1 MKAVSLYIHIP
12 FCNSKCSYCDFLSF
26 SDINNQEKEY
36 INALIN
42 ELSLYK
48 GLMKDRTLATLF
60 VGGGTPS
67 SISPELIEKVL
78 KYVFMNFNIQDNAEI
93 TIEVNPESITA
104 EKARKYLAA
113 GINRIS
119 MGVQSFDEK
128 ELKLL
133 GRIHRAEDAINAFY
147 ILREAGFSNINIDLM
162 FGLPNQN
169 INTYYKTLENAME
182 LEPEH
187 ISAYGL
193 IIEPNTPFYEKYGND
208 ADEVFDEDIEREMYN
223 LTKSVLRT
231 KEFYQYEISNYSKIG
246 YECRHNKVYWTLGEY
261 FGVGLGAASFNSIS
275 DKLLRYENVNSFKKY
290 LEIFSELRLN
300 ENNNINQTRIEK
312 IEILSSNWENKIE
325 ATVNSRMEEYMFLG
339 MRLINGIDKNEF
351 EKTFHIK
358 IEKVYQEALIKLKN
372 KNLIIEEDNRIFLT
386 EKGIDVS
393 NYVLSEFIG
402 IEQL

>member
-36 INALIN
+36 INAVIN

-48 GLMKDRTLATLF
+48 VLMKDRILVTIF
-60 VGGGTPS
+60 IGGGTPS
-67 SISPELIEKVL
+67 SISSKLIEKVL

-93 TIEVNPESITA
+93 TIEANPESITA

-169 INTYYKTLENAME
+169 INTYYKTLEKAME

-300 ENNNINQTRIEK
+300 ENNNINQIRIET
-312 IEILSSNWENKIE
+312 IEILSNSWKNKTE
-325 ATVNSRMEEYMFLG
+325 ATVYSRMEEYMFLG

-351 EKTFHIK
+351 EKTFNIK
-358 IEKVYQEALIKLKN
+358 IEKVYKEALIKLKN
-372 KNLIIEEDNRIFLT
+372 KNLIIEEENRIFLT

-402 IEQL
+402 IEK